1 MAWTSFL
8 EPSVDRFL
16 YNDFYDSMC
25 SFLYEK
31 LMYNVWEK
39 DNQSDTSKIKIIYVQ
54 VNEKCWLLLHRK
66 PPQSTIDIL

>member
-16 YNDFYDSMC
+16 YNDF
-25 SFLYEK
+25 YEK

-66 PPQSTIDIL
+66 TPQSTIDML

>member
-31 LMYNVWEK
+31 LLYDVWEK
-39 DNQSDTSKIKIIYVQ
+39 DNLSDASKI
-54 VNEKCWLLLHRK
+54 
-66 PPQSTIDIL
+66 

>member
-16 YNDFYDSMC
+16 YNDFY
-25 SFLYEK
+25 EK

-39 DNQSDTSKIKIIYVQ
+39 DNQSDAIKIKIIYVQ

-66 PPQSTIDIL
+66 PPQSTIDML